1 RRRSEEEEEAPSR
14 PRGGGAPGSAA
25 RTTEEQQRGSS
36 RARGE
41 RAEERSIEVDS
52 PWTPRSGSVCSACL
66 SAAPSACAS
75 PFSPS
80 RARAPGAAPEP
91 AESLAAAVLAATHMR
106 CGEGALRWL
115 AEPLRGALD
124 AVAEAEARCSRSS
137 GYARLLAEPQRG
149 LFLGGRLMDEARGA
163 SRSLEPN
170 PVRQLEHDLDDL
182 LDSARQAQEQ
192 LQALVAPSQGAWP
205 PGQVA
210 EKPEAFPMALFA
222 YNPGVKPRA
231 AAEVKALASY
241 GPAEGGRRHRHLL
254 DLARLSLVFGS
265 CEMLQLGLD
274 SVLRQF
280 KVLGVR
286 NLFRCPSRSL
296 VWTRRVE
303 ARPATVQEGTKTLFP
318 NPPWLGIRFE

>member
-1 RRRSEEEEEAPSR
+1 MRHRFQLDVHASGPAPPLAAGTSNKKNWRTDGRPTIVSYPPMGPRS
-14 PRGGGAPGSAA
+14 RGG
-25 RTTEEQQRGSS
+25 T
-36 RARGE
+36 
-41 RAEERSIEVDS
+41 
-52 PWTPRSGSVCSACL
+52 
-66 SAAPSACAS
+66 
-75 PFSPS
+75 
-80 RARAPGAAPEP
+80 
-91 AESLAAAVLAATHMR
+91 
-106 CGEGALRWL
+106 
-115 AEPLRGALD
+115 
-124 AVAEAEARCSRSS
+124 SRSS
-137 GYARLLAEPQRG
+137 
-149 LFLGGRLMDEARGA
+149 A
-163 SRSLEPN
+163 SRKEVPL
-170 PVRQLEHDLDDL
+170 DL
-182 LDSARQAQEQ
+182 LDVLRWGQWSCV
-192 LQALVAPSQGAWP
+192 LPVAPQ
-205 PGQVA
+205 
-210 EKPEAFPMALFA
+210 AFPMALFA

>member
-1 RRRSEEEEEAPSR
+1 EEDDEEGQ
-14 PRGGGAPGSAA
+14 GGW
-25 RTTEEQQRGSS
+25 Q
-36 RARGE
+36 
-41 RAEERSIEVDS
+41 
-52 PWTPRSGSVCSACL
+52 
-66 SAAPSACAS
+66 
-75 PFSPS
+75 
-80 RARAPGAAPEP
+80 
-91 AESLAAAVLAATHMR
+91 
-106 CGEGALRWL
+106 RWL

-149 LFLGGRLMDEARGA
+149 LLMDEARGA

>member
-1 RRRSEEEEEAPSR
+1 SSSSSSSFSFSCSSSSSSSVLPPRVGPEQFREERRAGAMSGQGSRRRALHR
-14 PRGGGAPGSAA
+14 AA
-25 RTTEEQQRGSS
+25 SS
-36 RARGE
+36 
-41 RAEERSIEVDS
+41 D
-52 PWTPRSGSVCSACL
+52 
-66 SAAPSACAS
+66 
-75 PFSPS
+75 
-80 RARAPGAAPEP
+80 
-91 AESLAAAVLAATHMR
+91 
-106 CGEGALRWL
+106 RWL

>member
-149 LFLGGRLMDEARGA
+149 LLMDEARGA

-210 EKPEAFPMALFA
+210 EKPEGGTRDACLAA
-222 YNPGVKPRA
+222 GPRHSSHPTPTA
-231 AAEVKALASY
+231 R
-241 GPAEGGRRHRHLL
+241 RRHRQVQ
-254 DLARLSLVFGS
+254 DTRGGAEAAR
-265 CEMLQLGLD
+265 E
-274 SVLRQF
+274 R
-280 KVLGVR
+280 R
-286 NLFRCPSRSL
+286 PSPWPSSP
-296 VWTRRVE
+296 TT
-303 ARPATVQEGTKTLFP
+303 PA
-318 NPPWLGIRFE
+318 

>member
-1 RRRSEEEEEAPSR
+1 
-14 PRGGGAPGSAA
+14 
-25 RTTEEQQRGSS
+25 
-36 RARGE
+36 
-41 RAEERSIEVDS
+41 
-52 PWTPRSGSVCSACL
+52 
-66 SAAPSACAS
+66 
-75 PFSPS
+75 
-80 RARAPGAAPEP
+80 
-91 AESLAAAVLAATHMR
+91 MR
-106 CGEGALRWL
+106 CGEGAL
-115 AEPLRGALD
+115 
-124 AVAEAEARCSRSS
+124 
-137 GYARLLAEPQRG
+137 
-149 LFLGGRLMDEARGA
+149 RLMDEARGA

>member
-1 RRRSEEEEEAPSR
+1 LGKRYTTRWVYDMFGSDARLQGGRVVLVCLCASQPGGDTRRV
-14 PRGGGAPGSAA
+14 PGSRAPP
-25 RTTEEQQRGSS
+25 QQPSDSDGATPAPPGPGHARGS
-36 RARGE
+36 RG
-41 RAEERSIEVDS
+41 
-52 PWTPRSGSVCSACL
+52 
-66 SAAPSACAS
+66 
-75 PFSPS
+75 
-80 RARAPGAAPEP
+80 
-91 AESLAAAVLAATHMR
+91 
-106 CGEGALRWL
+106 
-115 AEPLRGALD
+115 
-124 AVAEAEARCSRSS
+124 
-137 GYARLLAEPQRG
+137 
-149 LFLGGRLMDEARGA
+149 
-163 SRSLEPN
+163 
-170 PVRQLEHDLDDL
+170 RQGT
-182 LDSARQAQEQ
+182 Q
-192 LQALVAPSQGAWP
+192 
-205 PGQVA
+205 
-210 EKPEAFPMALFA
+210 AFPMALFA